1 MDLRKLLLVLTI
13 PLFLN
18 GCVAGAVL
26 AGVGAGAMGT
36 NVASDHRGVSQ
47 QFADRGISNN
57 AHDILTYDSALYK
70 HSRISVATYDG
81 VILLVGQVQTA
92 ELKQRAGKL
101 AQQIHGVKKV
111 YNELELSGDESM
123 LASMDDSWI
132 TSKVK
137 TMMLR
142 RKGLTSG
149 SIKIV
154 TENGVVFLMGDVSH
168 TQATLAADTAR
179 RVGGVRRVVEVFQ
192 QHS

>member
-1 MDLRKLLLVLTI
+1 MDLRKFLLIATI

-18 GCVAGAVL
+18 GCVAAAVL
-26 AGVGAGAMGT
+26 AGAGAGAMSA
-36 NVASDHRGVSQ
+36 NVASDRRGVSQ

-57 AHDILTYDSALYK
+57 AHDILTYDSQLYK
-70 HSRISVATYDG
+70 HSRISTATYDG
-81 VILLVGQVQTA
+81 VILLVGQVQTP

-101 AQQIHGVKKV
+101 AQQIDGVKKV
-111 YNELELSGDESM
+111 YNELSISGDESM
-123 LASMDDSWI
+123 LASIDDSWI

-142 RKGLTSG
+142 RAGLS
-149 SIKIV
+149 SSNIKIV
-154 TENGVVFLMGDVSH
+154 TENGVVYLMGDVSH
-168 TQATLAADTAR
+168 QQAQLAADTAR